1 MLVWQ
6 SVSYAAVSIG
16 DNGKAPEQKKTTS
29 IPKMGEKAAR
39 IKNRIHQLE
48 IEGYANSV
56 YVRFVVEITNNKLI
70 AGQMFRGKGEAKYVY
85 GESLD
90 GILHL
95 YGPNGEHFTVISP

>member
-6 SVSYAAVSIG
+6 SVSYAAVSIE
-16 DNGKAPEQKKTTS
+16 DKSKAPEQKKITS
-29 IPKMGEKAAR
+29 APKIGEKAPR
-39 IKNRIHQLE
+39 IKNNIHQLE

-70 AGQMFRGKGEAKYVY
+70 VGQMFRGKGEARYVY

-95 YGPNGEHFTVISP
+95 YGPKGEHYTVISP